1 MIQIHN
7 DSETE
12 KQISQCFNVLRKI
25 FREDL
30 LGVYLYGS
38 AVTGGLQA
46 FSDIDLFVILN
57 RAMTITEKAKLL
69 GEILK
74 ISGIY
79 QKSQKRPI
87 ELIIVLKSKI
97 NPWTYPPHFEY
108 QYGDWL
114 REKFESGNL
123 EPWTNTEM
131 PDLALLITQVLLANK
146 TLVGPSPEKLLSKV
160 PYQDVLRATE
170 DSLASLIENLD
181 HDTRNVLLTY
191 ARIWAMLMT
200 DAMYSKPEAALWALD
215 KLPKEYKPVMNKARA
230 ICIGEE
236 PEDWTKLIGI
246 AQHCTKYM
254 KKEIEKLLEFRSHNN
269 SDLNLRI
276 QGGIGDYD

>member
-46 FSDIDLFVILN
+46 FSDIDLFVISN

-146 TLVGPSPEKLLSKV
+146 TLVGPSPETLLSKV

-200 DAMYSKPEAALWALD
+200 DAIYSKPEAALWALD
-215 KLPKEYKPVMNKARA
+215 KLPNEYNPVMNKARA
-230 ICIGEE
+230 IYIGEE
-236 PEDWTKLIGI
+236 PEDWTNLMGL
-246 AQHCTKYM
+246 AQQCSKYM